1 MEFIA
6 HRGLWKREEEKNTLL
21 SLFEALEKGF
31 GIETDIRDCNGEL
44 VISHDMA
51 IIGSSPPL
59 LSLFEFYRSKKLEST
74 LALNIKSDGLQKNLK
89 ELIIR
94 HQIKNYFVFDM
105 SVPDTLGYIKGGI
118 KTFSRRSEFERM
130 SGVDAAC
137 HGTWVDELQEEWINE
152 SQLFELTANNN
163 QICIASPELHSRDEK
178 KQWVCLKDSIKKG
191 LKSQQIMLCTDYP
204 EKAKA
209 FFEND

>member
-6 HRGLWKREEEKNTLL
+6 HRGLWKREEEQNTLL
-21 SLFEALEKGF
+21 SLFDALEKGF

-51 IIGSSPPL
+51 IYGSSPL
-59 LSLFEFYRSKKLEST
+59 LSSLFEFYKSNGLETT
-74 LALNIKSDGLQKNLK
+74 LALNIKADGLQKKLK
-89 ELIIR
+89 GLII
-94 HQIKNYFVFDM
+94 QYQVENYFVFDM
-105 SVPDTLGYIKGGI
+105 SIPDTLGYIKNEI
-118 KTFSRRSEFERM
+118 TTFSRRSEFEPISRLN
-130 SGVDAAC
+130 AAC
-137 HGTWVDELQEEWINE
+137 HGAWVDELQEEWINE

-163 QICIASPELHSRDEK
+163 QICIVSPELHLRDEK
-178 KQWVCLKDSIKKG
+178 KQWACLKESIKKG
-191 LKSQQIMLCTDYP
+191 LKSSQIILCTDYP